1 MKQRRSRLQLFFLS
15 FLILDGTAIN
25 VSKGNIFTGFSLTIG
40 EKSEKKNPNKFSS
53 KVVPVGL
60 DIRTAKGTAFIR

>member
-1 MKQRRSRLQLFFLS
+1 MCTDEAEALTSAIILFKF
-15 FLILDGTAIN
+15 FNPIN
-25 VSKGNIFTGFSLTIG
+25 VSKENIFTGFSLTIG